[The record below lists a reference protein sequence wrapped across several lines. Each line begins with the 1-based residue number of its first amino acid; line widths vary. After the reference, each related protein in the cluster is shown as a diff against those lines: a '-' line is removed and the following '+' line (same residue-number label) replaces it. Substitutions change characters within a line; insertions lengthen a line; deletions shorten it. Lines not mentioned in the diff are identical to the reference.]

1 MEVAA
6 FVLVLVMV
14 VLHVWSYLE
23 APAPLSFFFT
33 GASGNG

>member
-1 MEVAA
+1 MRVAAA

-14 VLHVWSYLE
+14 VMHGWSYLE
-23 APAPLSFFFT
+23 APAPFFT